1 MEQSLYLSASVMDY
15 LHLVYEVVRMAEKY
29 GAEVPAYRR
38 AVEKFREM
46 EVK

>member
-1 MEQSLYLSASVMDY
+1 MQRDVLEGKLSDIDG
-15 LHLVYEVVRMAEKY
+15 LVYEVVRIAEKY

-38 AVEKFREM
+38 AAEKYREM